1 MKKKGPSTPDERPA
15 AGYGY
20 DEEREKL
27 LYLATIQEKLQLLAM
42 AKQEPKAR

>member
-27 LYLATIQEKLQLLAM
+27 L
-42 AKQEPKAR
+42 

>member
-1 MKKKGPSTPDERPA
+1 MKKKGPSIPDERPA

-27 LYLATIQEKLQLLAM
+27 L
-42 AKQEPKAR
+42 